1 VESRGIHNQED
12 DLKVLDNNVGNDDY
26 SSELSESVMI
36 LQSEKDLTHEETKIG
51 EVTRSVRPEE

>member
-1 VESRGIHNQED
+1 MNVF
-12 DLKVLDNNVGNDDY
+12 DNNVVNDDY
-26 SSELSESVMI
+26 SSDLSESLMI